1 MTNKSV
7 LSVDRGESDWK
18 LTIQS
23 KEKVL
28 KYIHCD
34 ELISTLPIQ
43 EVKRVQW
50 RNLNASDKL
59 SELYQL
65 TIFPLTLVYF
75 GVDRSKIHH
84 PLDGFGFLVPEK
96 EKLSILGT
104 LFSSTIFPS
113 RAPDGKV
120 LLTTFIG
127 GERNPDLSLKD
138 DNYLKEMVRN
148 ELAKLI
154 GLQGGIRSFFM

>member
-7 LSVDRGESDWK
+7 LSVDRGGSGWK

-50 RNLNASDKL
+50 RENINASDKL
-59 SELYQL
+59 SRYQL
-65 TIFPLTLVYF
+65 TIF
-75 GVDRSKIHH
+75 H
-84 PLDGFGFLVPEK
+84 
-96 EKLSILGT
+96 
-104 LFSSTIFPS
+104 
-113 RAPDGKV
+113 
-120 LLTTFIG
+120 
-127 GERNPDLSLKD
+127 
-138 DNYLKEMVRN
+138 
-148 ELAKLI
+148 
-154 GLQGGIRSFFM
+154 

>member
-96 EKLSILGT
+96 K
-104 LFSSTIFPS
+104 
-113 RAPDGKV
+113 
-120 LLTTFIG
+120 
-127 GERNPDLSLKD
+127 N
-138 DNYLKEMVRN
+138 
-148 ELAKLI
+148 
-154 GLQGGIRSFFM
+154 